1 MESAIQAFLWDM
13 EIFNKRTLLRLLNID
28 YFLNLF
34 FHIQVDHTN
43 PKFSKQFIFISTLN
57 NYNCVKNSINII
69 FLVLI
74 VIHMDDFSLISKMR
88 NQMLMVN
95 RIAECYRTYQLDH
108 YIQWYRIRIE
118 VSPHSFYIEFH
129 FYFSFCHKI

>member
-1 MESAIQAFLWDM
+1 MNLKIQSNTIAIQAFLLDM

-28 YFLNLF
+28 DFLNLF

-88 NQMLMVN
+88 N
-95 RIAECYRTYQLDH
+95 
-108 YIQWYRIRIE
+108 
-118 VSPHSFYIEFH
+118 
-129 FYFSFCHKI
+129 